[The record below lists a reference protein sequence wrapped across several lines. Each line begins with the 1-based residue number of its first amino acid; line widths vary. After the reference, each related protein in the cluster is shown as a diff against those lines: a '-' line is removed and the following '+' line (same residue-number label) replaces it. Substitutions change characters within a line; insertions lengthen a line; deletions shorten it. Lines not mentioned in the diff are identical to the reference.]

1 MGPDF
6 VRPDIEIK
14 MPVSY
19 QQAPAEN
26 IMPLPE
32 DKWWEAFGDLELN
45 RLVEEVLKNNW
56 DIRKATASILE
67 LQSLFVLTRADRF
80 PSLGLQGEASRQ
92 SLSKN
97 TFSVPGFSSGGKT
110 TSYTLSLPAK
120 FELDL
125 WGRLA
130 RAEEAARADL
140 LQAEENRGT
149 VAQTIIAETINLYLE
164 MESLERMI
172 QLAEESIEYYGR
184 GRSLIESRYE
194 RGLTSVLDLRQARRI
209 LAQAEAAL
217 PSLRQDLGS
226 TQQRLSVLLGHYPK
240 TRPPRNQPKDYFKPP
255 PAVPPGLPSELLQQR
270 PDIRMAEANLR
281 ALNARIGV
289 AKAGRFPAITLTG
302 SFGYSSNEL
311 EDLLLKSN
319 SELWVGAIG
328 IMQAVFDAGSLKA
341 VQKGA
346 EARYEKGVAD
356 YAKTVLA
363 AFAEVENALL
373 TRKEQLKRRERVI
386 NFLAEAGATQ
396 KAAETRYLRGLV
408 DYLTVLDSQQARIQ
422 AEKDLIMVDLAI
434 LSNRVSLYRALGGG
448 WDKS

>member
-1 MGPDF
+1 
-6 VRPDIEIK
+6 
-14 MPVSY
+14 
-19 QQAPAEN
+19 
-26 IMPLPE
+26 
-32 DKWWEAFGDLELN
+32 
-45 RLVEEVLKNNW
+45 
-56 DIRKATASILE
+56 
-67 LQSLFVLTRADRF
+67 
-80 PSLGLQGEASRQ
+80 
-92 SLSKN
+92 
-97 TFSVPGFSSGGKT
+97 
-110 TSYTLSLPAK
+110 
-120 FELDL
+120 
-125 WGRLA
+125 
-130 RAEEAARADL
+130 
-140 LQAEENRGT
+140 
-149 VAQTIIAETINLYLE
+149 
-164 MESLERMI
+164 
-172 QLAEESIEYYGR
+172 
-184 GRSLIESRYE
+184 
-194 RGLTSVLDLRQARRI
+194 
-209 LAQAEAAL
+209 
-217 PSLRQDLGS
+217 
-226 TQQRLSVLLGHYPK
+226 

-311 EDLLLKSN
+311 QDLLLKSN
-319 SELWVGAIG
+319 SELWGGTIG

-341 VQKGA
+341 LQKGA

-363 AFAEVENALL
+363 AFGEVENALL
-373 TRKEQLKRRERVI
+373 TRKEQLERRERVI

-408 DYLTVLDSQQARIQ
+408 DYLTVLDSQQTRIQ